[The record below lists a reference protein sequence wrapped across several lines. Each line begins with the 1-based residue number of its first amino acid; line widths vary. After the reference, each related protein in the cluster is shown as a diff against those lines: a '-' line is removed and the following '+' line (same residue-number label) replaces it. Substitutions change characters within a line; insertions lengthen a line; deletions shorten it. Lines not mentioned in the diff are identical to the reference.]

1 MSRVLE
7 KPIDKFLYSDYNSA
21 MEKRNGLA
29 LGVQQFRL
37 PRYQELP
44 NVGLYLEQTTKYI
57 NGYLA
62 PLGCLEITA
71 SMISN
76 YVKKG
81 LIPNP
86 IKKQYYAE
94 HLAYLFFVA
103 AAKQLV
109 SIENLVLLVQLQ
121 KDTYTLP
128 VAYDYFCDE
137 LEDMIFYVFGLKDTI
152 GAFGETTSEAKSL
165 LHGLIYSTAHMIYMN
180 AQFAAIR
187 EKHFQT

>member
-1 MSRVLE
+1 
-7 KPIDKFLYSDYNSA
+7 
-21 MEKRNGLA
+21 MEKKDVIA
-29 LGVQQFRL
+29 PQVQQFRL

-44 NVGLYLEQTTKYI
+44 DVGLYLEQTTKYI
-57 NGYLA
+57 NGFLA

-86 IKKQYYAE
+86 VKKQYYAE

-103 AAKQLV
+103 VAKQLV
-109 SIENLVLLVQLQ
+109 SIENLILLVQIQ

-137 LEDMIFYVFGLKDTI
+137 LEDTVFFLFGLKETTQ
-152 GAFGETTSEAKSL
+152 AFGETSSEAKNL
-165 LHGLIYSTAHMIYMN
+165 LHGLIFSAAHMIYMN

-187 EKHFQT
+187 EKVAKKAGQ

>member
-1 MSRVLE
+1 M
-7 KPIDKFLYSDYNSA
+7 DKSDVRA
-21 MEKRNGLA
+21 A
-29 LGVQQFRL
+29 QVQQFRL
-37 PRYQELP
+37 PRYKALP

-57 NGYLA
+57 NSYLA

-86 IKKQYYAE
+86 VKKQYYAE

-103 AAKQLV
+103 VAKQLV
-109 SIENLVLLVQLQ
+109 SIENLILLVQMQ

-137 LEDMIFYVFGLKDTI
+137 LEDTVFFLFGLKDT
-152 GAFGETTSEAKSL
+152 AEDFGETASEAKNL
-165 LHGLIYSTAHMIYMN
+165 LHGLIFSAAHMIYMD
-180 AQFAAIR
+180 AQFARIR
-187 EKHFQT
+187 EKRMDEASP

>member
-1 MSRVLE
+1 M
-7 KPIDKFLYSDYNSA
+7 DKKEVKAS
-21 MEKRNGLA
+21 
-29 LGVQQFRL
+29 GVQQFRL

-44 NVGLYLEQTTKYI
+44 DVGLYLEQTTKYL
-57 NGYLA
+57 NSFLA

-86 IKKQYYAE
+86 VRKQYYAE

-103 AAKQLV
+103 VAKQLV
-109 SIENLVLLVQLQ
+109 SIENLILLVQIQ
-121 KDTYTLP
+121 KDTYPLD

-137 LEDMIFYVFGLKDTI
+137 LEDTVFFLFGLKDTT
-152 GAFGETTSEAKSL
+152 GDFGETASEAKNL
-165 LHGLIYSTAHMIYMN
+165 LHGLIFSAAHMIYMD

-187 EKHFQT
+187 EKMPEKASQ

>member
-1 MSRVLE
+1 
-7 KPIDKFLYSDYNSA
+7 
-21 MEKRNGLA
+21 MEKKDVIA
-29 LGVQQFRL
+29 PQVQQFRL

-44 NVGLYLEQTTKYI
+44 NVGLYLEQTTKYL
-57 NGYLA
+57 NGFLE

-86 IKKQYYAE
+86 VKKQYYAE

-103 AAKQLV
+103 VAKQLV
-109 SIENLVLLVQLQ
+109 SIENLILLVQIQ
-121 KDTYTLP
+121 KDTYALP

-137 LEDMIFYVFGLKDTI
+137 LEDTVFFLFGLKETTQS
-152 GAFGETTSEAKSL
+152 FGETASEAKNL
-165 LHGLIYSTAHMIYMN
+165 LHGLIFSAAHMIYMN

-187 EKHFQT
+187 EKVSKKASR